1 MNLVNLT
8 PHDIHVMEN
17 EVVVTYPASGQQAR
31 VSVTQEK
38 LTEINGAPVYRPV
51 YGEVTGLPEPQ
62 NDTMYIVSMLVRS
75 AAPNRTDLM
84 SPDSGATAVRENGQ
98 IKYVVGWLA
107 N

>member
-1 MNLVNLT
+1 MNLINLT

-17 EVVVTYPASGQQAR
+17 GEIQTYPASGQQAR

-38 LTEINGAPVYRPV
+38 LTEINGVPVYRPV

-75 AAPNRTDLM
+75 AAPNRTDLI